1 MLLNIDDNHYRIVF
15 LIDDMLESVADEKHL
30 EILKLL
36 KRANG
41 RYVSGETI
49 SKNVKVS
56 RAAIWKHVSA
66 LRKYGYK
73 IESKEGSG
81 YKLVKPTDQLLPW
94 EIKSGLRTEFVG
106 KEIHHYVV
114 VDSTQD
120 FAIKLAENNA
130 QEGTIVIAEKQR
142 KGRARVGRRWAAPEG
157 GIWLSVIL
165 KPKIPTAESTILP
178 LVAALA
184 VCNTIRKEY
193 KLDAKL
199 KWPNDVMINGKK
211 VSGILAEM
219 SCEADRVNYVVIGI
233 GVNANVNVKKL
244 EKTIKGTAGYYG
256 ATSLM
261 NELGT
266 KVDKVK
272 LTRKILA
279 ELEETYLELEEEGSE
294 AIIRAWKEHSATLG
308 TTVTVALN
316 EMCFVGKAI
325 DIDYDGALLVK
336 LPDGNIKRIIAGDV
350 YVRMV
355 KLKS

>member
-1 MLLNIDDNHYRIVF
+1 
-15 LIDDMLESVADEKHL
+15 MLESIADEKNL

-41 RYVSGETI
+41 RYVSGEMI
-49 SKNVKVS
+49 SKHVKVS

-94 EIKSGLRTEFVG
+94 EIKDGLKTGFVG
-106 KEIHHYVV
+106 KEIHHYAVI
-114 VDSTQD
+114 DSTQD
-120 FAIKLAENNA
+120 LAIKLAESNA
-130 QEGTIVIAEKQR
+130 PEGTVVVAEKQR
-142 KGRARVGRRWAAPEG
+142 RGRARVGRRWAAPEG
-157 GIWLSVIL
+157 GIWLSAIL

-184 VCNTIRKEY
+184 VCNAVRKEC
-193 KLDAKL
+193 KLDARL
-199 KWPNDVMINGKK
+199 KWPNDVTINGKK

-219 SCEADRVNYVVIGI
+219 SCEADRVNYVVVGI
-233 GVNANVNVKKL
+233 GVNANVNIKKL
-244 EKTIKGTAGYYG
+244 EATIKGTEGYYG

-261 NELGT
+261 NELG
-266 KVDKVK
+266 KAVDRVK
-272 LTRKILA
+272 LTRSILA
-279 ELEETYLELEEEGSE
+279 ELEGTYVDLEEEGSDM
-294 AIIRAWKEHSATLG
+294 IIQAWKERSATLG

-316 EMCFVGKAI
+316 EMCFVGRAI

-336 LPDGNIKRIIAGDV
+336 LPDGNIKRIVAGDV

-355 KLKS
+355 KPKA

>member
-1 MLLNIDDNHYRIVF
+1 
-15 LIDDMLESVADEKHL
+15 MLESMVDEKHL
-30 EILKLL
+30 AILKLL
-36 KRANG
+36 KRADK
-41 RYVSGETI
+41 RYLSGETI
-49 SKNVKVS
+49 SKDVKVS
-56 RAAIWKHVSA
+56 RAAVWKHISA

-81 YKLVKPTDQLLPW
+81 YKLVKTTDQLLPW
-94 EIKSGLRTEFVG
+94 EIKDGLKTGFIG
-106 KEIHHYVV
+106 KQIHHYTVI
-114 VDSTQD
+114 DSTQD
-120 FAIKLAENNA
+120 VAIKLAENNA
-130 QEGTIVIAEKQR
+130 PEGIVVVAEKQR

-157 GIWLSVIL
+157 GIWLSAIL

-184 VCNTIRKEY
+184 VCNAIRKEF

-199 KWPNDVMINGKK
+199 KWPNDVTINGKK

-244 EKTIKGTAGYYG
+244 ETKIKGTEGYYG

-266 KVDKVK
+266 KVDRVK
-272 LTRKILA
+272 LTRSILA
-279 ELEETYLELEEEGSE
+279 ELEETYIDLEEEGSDM
-294 AIIRAWKEHSATLG
+294 IIRAWKECSATLG

-325 DIDYDGALLVK
+325 DLDYDGALLVK
-336 LPDGNIKRIIAGDV
+336 LPDGNIKRIVAGDV

-355 KLKS
+355 KPKT

>member
-1 MLLNIDDNHYRIVF
+1 
-15 LIDDMLESVADEKHL
+15 MLESITDEKNL

-36 KRANG
+36 KRADG
-41 RYVSGETI
+41 KYVSGERI
-49 SKNVKVS
+49 SKGVKVS

-66 LRKYGYK
+66 LRNYGYE

-81 YKLVKPTDQLLPW
+81 YRLVKPTDQLLPW
-94 EIKSGLRTEFVG
+94 EVRAGLKTDFVG
-106 KEIHHYVV
+106 KEMHHYSVI
-114 VDSTQD
+114 DSTQD
-120 FAIKLAENNA
+120 LAIKLAESSSP
-130 QEGTIVIAEKQR
+130 EGTVVVAERQR

-184 VCNTIRKEY
+184 VCNAIRKDCR
-193 KLDAKL
+193 LDAKL
-199 KWPNDVMINGKK
+199 KWPNDVTINGKK

-233 GVNANVNVKKL
+233 GVNANVDVKKL
-244 EKTIKGTAGYYG
+244 EKVIKGTEGYYG

-261 NELGT
+261 NELGK
-266 KVDKVK
+266 KVNRVK
-272 LTRKILA
+272 LTRSILA
-279 ELEETYLELEEEGSE
+279 ELEETYMDLEEEGSDR
-294 AIIRAWKEHSATLG
+294 IIQAWKERSATLG

-316 EMCFVGKAI
+316 EMCMVGKAI

-336 LPDGNIKRIIAGDV
+336 LPDGNIKRIVAGDV
-350 YVRMV
+350 YVRTV
-355 KLKS
+355 KPKT

>member
-1 MLLNIDDNHYRIVF
+1 
-15 LIDDMLESVADEKHL
+15 MLESVPDEKHL

-36 KRANG
+36 KKANG
-41 RYVSGETI
+41 KYVSGEKI
-49 SKNVKVS
+49 SKDVKVS

-81 YKLVKPTDQLLPW
+81 YKLIKPTDQLLPW
-94 EIKSGLRTEFVG
+94 EIRDRLKTEFVG
-106 KEIHHYVV
+106 RQMHHYMVI
-114 VDSTQD
+114 DSTQD
-120 FAIKLAENNA
+120 LAIKLAENNA
-130 QEGTIVIAEKQR
+130 PEGTVVVAEKQR

-184 VCNTIRKEY
+184 VCNAIRKECE
-193 KLDAKL
+193 LDARL
-199 KWPNDVMINGKK
+199 KWPNDITINGKK
-211 VSGILAEM
+211 VAGILAEM

-244 EKTIKGTAGYYG
+244 ERMIKSTEGYYG

-261 NELGT
+261 NELG
-266 KVDKVK
+266 KLVDRVK
-272 LTRKILA
+272 LTRSILT
-279 ELEETYLELEEEGSE
+279 ELEETYNDLGEEGSDM
-294 AIIRAWKEHSATLG
+294 IIQAWKENSATLG

-336 LPDGNIKRIIAGDV
+336 LPDGNIKRIVAGDV

-355 KLKS
+355 KPKT